1 MALYTYISIHFV
13 CHYVTNSGYGH
24 GKLGEVKA
32 KRSEQSMR
40 SAAVKRIEFQAYF
53 RHSFFRHAVINN
65 RKLCKYLLYAHKD
78 IKVAMEL
85 SKYTLQKRV
94 EDELRLKTAKN
105 YLIII
110 QQIRYLQEIY

>member
-1 MALYTYISIHFV
+1 MALYTYIFIHFV

-78 IKVAMEL
+78 INVAMEL
-85 SKYTLQKRV
+85 SKYTLQKGV
-94 EDELRLKTAKN
+94 GHVLRLKTAKN

-110 QQIRYLQEIY
+110 QH